1 MDGIVDTGNSVEDII
16 GGGDVIIADDRCVKK
31 LFGNVDIEENSEL
44 KTRYRVLPC
53 GTVSGNGTLEGF
65 RCDSATVTDG
75 ENTVKLKK
83 PILAVSKT
91 RLKDDYRAIVNPNI
105 FL

>member
-1 MDGIVDTGNSVEDII
+1 MLILKITASLKRVTGYCRAV
-16 GGGDVIIADDRCVKK
+16 
-31 LFGNVDIEENSEL
+31 
-44 KTRYRVLPC
+44 RYR
-53 GTVSGNGTLEGF
+53 GNGTLEGF